1 MKLQLA
7 ISTCPNDTFMF
18 HAIIHKKI
26 DLLGLEFDIQYM
38 DVQELNELL
47 ARGEL
52 DCSKAS
58 FHAALHL
65 ANDYGV
71 LPAGAAL
78 GRGVGPVLLTN
89 VEGAEPTANSTV
101 CCPGAWT
108 TAKLLF
114 QFAYPQ
120 ATRIEHRV
128 FSEIMP
134 SVQSGTCD
142 FGVVIHEGRFTYQN
156 YGLFQTADLGEVW
169 ESRTG
174 CPVPLGGILAKRS
187 LPADVQT
194 RLGQLV
200 RQSVEY
206 GFANRDETLATMKL
220 HSQEMDDEVIW
231 AHVDL
236 YVNDFSIDL
245 GEEGASALKQMAE
258 IAKSTGLVAM
268 DVSDLQLL

>member
-1 MKLQLA
+1 
-7 ISTCPNDTFMF
+7 MF
-18 HAIIHKKI
+18 HAIIHNKI
-26 DLLGLEFDIQYM
+26 DLLGLEFDFQYK

-47 ARGEL
+47 ARGEV

-78 GRGVGPVLLTN
+78 GRGVGPVVLTN
-89 VEGAEPTANSTV
+89 KEGAEPNEDSIV

-120 ATRIEHRV
+120 ATRIDNRI
-128 FSEIMP
+128 FSDIMP
-134 SVQSGTCD
+134 SVQDGTSD

-156 YGLFQTADLGEVW
+156 YGLFQIADLGEVW
-169 ESRTG
+169 EARTG
-174 CPVPLGGILAKRS
+174 CPIPLGGILAKRS
-187 LPADVQT
+187 LPSDVQV
-194 RLGQLV
+194 RLAQLI

-220 HSQEMDDEVIW
+220 HAQEMDDNVIW

-236 YVNDFSIDL
+236 YVNEYSVDL
-245 GEEGASALKQMAE
+245 GQDGANALQQMAQ
-258 IAKSTGLVAM
+258 IAKSTGIVADELSELVIFPTA
-268 DVSDLQLL
+268 